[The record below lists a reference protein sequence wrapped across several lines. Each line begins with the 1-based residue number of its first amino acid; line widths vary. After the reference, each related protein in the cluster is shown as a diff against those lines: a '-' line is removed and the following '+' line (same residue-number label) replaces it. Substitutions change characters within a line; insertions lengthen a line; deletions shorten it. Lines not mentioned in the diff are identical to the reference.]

1 MKKHLVVPVMFR
13 TFRDEETGWF
23 GKELI
28 VESLSYTKNKDF
40 LKGLCGSTAIEV
52 LLDAGWSIAS
62 VQSTSQGGSDSVPGA
77 AVFVYVLES
86 PEIE

>member
-1 MKKHLVVPVMFR
+1 MKSHIVVPVMFR

-40 LKGLCGSTAIEV
+40 LKGLFGSTAIEV
-52 LLDAGWSIAS
+52 LLDAGWSIIS
-62 VQSTSQGGSDSVPGA
+62 VQSATNPGGDSPGSA
-77 AVFVYVLES
+77 TFVYVLES
-86 PEIE
+86 PEIN